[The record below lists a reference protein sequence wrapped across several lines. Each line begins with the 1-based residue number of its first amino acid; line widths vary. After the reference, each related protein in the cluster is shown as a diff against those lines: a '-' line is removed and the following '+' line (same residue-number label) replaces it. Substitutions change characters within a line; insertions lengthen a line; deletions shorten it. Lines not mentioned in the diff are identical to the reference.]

1 MALYTPPHT
10 EKLLTYRIPQMKKQ
24 ILAIAASST
33 TVLGLM
39 ATGVIGG
46 TTALAGG
53 TPTFVCENA
62 PLEFV
67 KVECIDA
74 VHNITIELDVQNV
87 LNGTQLNV
95 LNGSLNGNTIL
106 SGDLNNVNILNGS
119 LNGVQADVDI
129 ITVDV
134 KNALNDATINLCQ
147 VHVDVLTVDKS
158 HSSCH

>member
-1 MALYTPPHT
+1 
-10 EKLLTYRIPQMKKQ
+10 MKKQ

-62 PLEFV
+62 PFEVL

-134 KNALNDATINLCQ
+134 KNALNNPTINLCQ
-147 VHVDVLTVDKS
+147 VHIDVLTVDKS
-158 HSSCH
+158 NSSCH